1 MDKVD
6 KNYSHITAAL
16 IERIKACLSDG
27 AQIRRQCS
35 IATKDLLSQI
45 FEQIRRKQKLSTPYV
60 FAFPISVKRGNLKDF
75 CDYDALKDTDYK
87 DSRENIEQMWLKYF
101 PWEIHTF
108 VFSLRETSEQ
118 QSLWIDDHIIVEKI
132 YHSPECP
139 YGIDMEWFV
148 KWLKEQIDKEYAP

>member
-1 MDKVD
+1 MDKNNQV
-6 KNYSHITAAL
+6 ITAPF
-16 IERIKACLSDG
+16 IEGIKACLSDG
-27 AQIRRQCS
+27 TQIRRQCS
-35 IATKDLLSQI
+35 VATKDLVSQL
-45 FEQIRRKQKLSTPYV
+45 FELIRHKQKLSVPYV
-60 FAFPISVKRGNLKDF
+60 FTLPISVARGNLEDF
-75 CDYDALKDTDYK
+75 CDYDALKETDYK

-101 PWEIHTF
+101 PGEMHTF
-108 VFSLRETSEQ
+108 VFSFRETPEQ